1 MNCTMKGVLITDNKS
16 ASRAIDIL
24 DLITKENRPM
34 TLTEIGRSL
43 DIPKSSCFDIVY
55 TLVAKGVL
63 EIENDA
69 LKTFRPGIKLFQM
82 GSAVLS
88 GMNLHSVSHPLL
100 KKLAETTRETVY
112 LAVEDKGEIVYLDK
126 EESDDP
132 IRSTLMVGSRN
143 KMHLTGLG
151 KALLAAYPESR
162 VKEIMGNEPFEAKT
176 SYTIKEYSAL
186 KADLEKV
193 RERGYAIDDREG
205 MEFLRCIAAPVR
217 DYKNHAV
224 AAISIAALDSRL
236 PFEKIPETAALL
248 TDTAMQISQK
258 LGYTGKTLYF

>member
-1 MNCTMKGVLITDNKS
+1 MDNKS

-24 DLITKENRPM
+24 ELITKENRAM

-63 EIENDA
+63 EIENEA

-88 GMNLHSVSHPLL
+88 RTSLHPIAHPLL
-100 KKLAETTRETVY
+100 KKLADATGETVY
-112 LAVEDKGEIVYLDK
+112 LAVEDNGEIVYLDK
-126 EESDDP
+126 EESDNP

-151 KALLAAYPESR
+151 KALLATYPESR
-162 VKEIMGNEPFEAKT
+162 VKEITGEESFEVKT
-176 SYTIKEYSAL
+176 PYTIKDYSTL
-186 KADLEKV
+186 KADLENI

-217 DYKNHAV
+217 DHQGYAV
-224 AAISIAALDSRL
+224 AAISVAALDSRL
-236 PFEKIPETAALL
+236 PFEKIPDMAVLL
-248 TDTAMQISQK
+248 TDTAMQISGK
-258 LGYTGKTLYF
+258 LGYTGKSLYF